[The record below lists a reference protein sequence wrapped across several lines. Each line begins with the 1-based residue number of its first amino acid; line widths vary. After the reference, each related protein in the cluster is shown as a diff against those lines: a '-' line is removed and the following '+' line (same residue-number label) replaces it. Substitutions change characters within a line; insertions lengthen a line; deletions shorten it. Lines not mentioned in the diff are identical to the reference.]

1 MTALSTSTTTAAS
14 TRANTRPRL
23 FTPGPVEIPVRIL
36 RAMSQVPPHHR
47 TDAFRATFKKV
58 SADLKW
64 LHQTEGEV
72 LMLAAS
78 GTGAM
83 EACVVNLLSPKD
95 RALVVV
101 GGKFGERW
109 ANLCKAYGVSYD
121 TIDVAWGHAVD
132 PAEVAKRLD
141 ADASITTV
149 FATQSET
156 STATLHDVEGMAK
169 ATRARGRRL
178 VVDAITGVGVHPL
191 PQDAWGVDVVVT
203 GSQKGLMSPPGIATV
218 SLAPWAL
225 DAIEG
230 ERLPRFYWDL
240 RKARKNLPAGETAFT
255 PAVSLTF
262 AIEEAIA
269 MMKEEGLDAVHRR
282 HAKLAAATQ
291 SGARALG
298 FTLFSKSPAHGCT
311 ALEPPAGVDASGIVK
326 RLREVHG
333 ITVAGGQDHMK
344 GKMIRVGHMGS
355 YDLSDIYVVLGALE
369 ECVNAAGQ
377 KAGGAIEAAR
387 RGWDAA

>member
-1 MTALSTSTTTAAS
+1 MTAIPAAS
-14 TRANTRPRL
+14 SRTSTRPRL

-36 RAMSQVPPHHR
+36 RALSQVPPHHR
-47 TDAFRATFKKV
+47 TDAFRAVYRQV
-58 SADLKW
+58 SEDLKW
-64 LHQTEGEV
+64 LHRTAGEV

-83 EACVVNLLSPKD
+83 EACVVNLLAPKD
-95 RALVVV
+95 RALVIV

-109 ANLCKAYGVSYD
+109 ANLCRAYGVSHD
-121 TIDVAWGHAVD
+121 ALDVAWGHAVD
-132 PAEVAKRLD
+132 PDEVARRLD

-149 FATQSET
+149 FGTQSET
-156 STATLHDVEGMAK
+156 STATLHDVEALAK
-169 ATRARGRRL
+169 VTRARGRRL

-191 PQDAWGVDVVVT
+191 PQDDWGVDVVVT

-240 RKARKNLPAGETAFT
+240 RKARKTLAAGESAFT

-262 AIEEAIA
+262 AVGEAVA
-269 MMKEEGLDAVHRR
+269 MMKEEGLENVHRR
-282 HAKLAAATQ
+282 HARLAAAVQ
-291 SGARALG
+291 AGAKALG
-298 FTLFSKSPAHGCT
+298 FTLFSKSPAHGVT
-311 ALEPPAGVDASGIVK
+311 AILPPAGVDAAAVVK
-326 RLREVHG
+326 RLRERHG

-355 YDLSDIYVVLGALE
+355 YDLSDVYVVIGALE
-369 ECVNAAGQ
+369 ECVNAAGHA
-377 KAGGAIEAAR
+377 AGGASEAAR
-387 RGWDAA
+387 RAWEAA

>member
-1 MTALSTSTTTAAS
+1 MTATNPAAPVRTS
-14 TRANTRPRL
+14 TRPRL

-36 RAMSQVPPHHR
+36 RALSQVPPHHR
-47 TDAFRATFKKV
+47 TDAFRAVVKGV

-64 LHQTEGEV
+64 LHRTEGEV

-83 EACVVNLLSPKD
+83 EACVVNLLAPKD

-109 ANLCKAYGVSYD
+109 ANLCKAYGVAHEA
-121 TIDVAWGHAVD
+121 IDVPWGHAVD
-132 PAEVAKRLD
+132 PDEVARRLD
-141 ADASITTV
+141 ADPAIAVV

-156 STATLHDVEGMAK
+156 STATLHDVK
-169 ATRARGRRL
+169 ALAAVTRARGRRL

-191 PQDAWGVDVVVT
+191 EQDAWGVDVVVT
-203 GSQKGLMSPPGIATV
+203 GSQKGLMCPPGIATV

-255 PAVSLTF
+255 PAVSLTY
-262 AIEEAIA
+262 AVGEALA

-291 SGARALG
+291 AGARALG
-298 FTLFSKSPAHGCT
+298 FTLFSKSPAHGVT
-311 ALEPPAGVDASGIVK
+311 AIVPPEGVDAGAAVK

-344 GKMIRVGHMGS
+344 GRMLRIGHMGS

-369 ECVNAAGQ
+369 ECVNAAGRP
-377 KAGGAIEAAR
+377 AGGAVEAAR
-387 RGWDAA
+387 RAWEAA